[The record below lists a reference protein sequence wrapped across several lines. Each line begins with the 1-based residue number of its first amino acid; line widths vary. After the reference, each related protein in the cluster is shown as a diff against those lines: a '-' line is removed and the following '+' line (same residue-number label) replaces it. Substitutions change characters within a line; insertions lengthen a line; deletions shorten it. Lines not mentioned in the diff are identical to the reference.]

1 MWEKDRPGVGGR
13 SPSGCAVGRGAAN
26 PHGRGRAKI
35 GHRWDGGPALL
46 PRSPRQSPR
55 TRPCAPRH
63 PQPGSSP
70 TAGTAPRSHPQHRSS
85 HARHPP
91 LPHTRHPLA
100 HALTEHPPFS
110 HPHPTRPHAHTRL
123 PAPTPRPP
131 APHSPTPLT
140 CSPLRRRMLGSSIP
154 PRRAAASRCSRS
166 ARCSRCAAQRP
177 RHGAARHGTGVA
189 GSGAGSAV
197 VPSSPDGPAQ

>member
-1 MWEKDRPGVGGR
+1 MGL
-13 SPSGCAVGRGAAN
+13 GAAN
-26 PHGRGRAKI
+26 PHGRGWAKI

-70 TAGTAPRSHPQHRSS
+70 TAGAAPQSHPQLRSS
-85 HARHPP
+85 HARQPP
-91 LPHTRHPLA
+91 LPHTRLPLA

-110 HPHPTRPHAHTRL
+110 HPHPTRTHTRTHAHSRP

-131 APHSPTPLT
+131 APRSSAPLT

-177 RHGAARHGTGVA
+177 RHGAARHGG
-189 GSGAGSAV
+189 GWERGGRRGG
-197 VPSSPDGPAQ
+197 PFLPDGPAQ